1 MILKRNW
8 FLKQLGIT
16 QWILRTPNIVK
27 DKTTIHLSSKIR
39 LLIISNIFL
48 SNNDPLFIDIIYS
61 LGFKLE
67 QTYQLKPYQIKN
79 LSKNI
84 KYMSWWI
91 GIKKSFILDGVKLYT
106 PILTELSQNSSE
118 KRILWKQIYN
128 NEKYFKFNNK

>member
-27 DKTTIHLSSKIR
+27 DKTIIHLSSKIR